1 MQLGNGTCIPHQL
14 TMVLPQRSH
23 YTKGLAYLNQTGLNR
38 VLSLAEGGL
47 NRVLPLAEGGL
58 NLVLPLAEGGLNRVL
73 PLAEGGLNRV
83 LPLADSG
90 LNRVLPLADGG
101 LLCKTRGIHMQPKQ
115 RNKNW
120 KKIPMVPKQWTF
132 QRFEQGKKQRV
143 VFWSTEW

>member
-1 MQLGNGTCIPHQL
+1 MQLGNGTCIPHQP
-14 TMVLPQRSH
+14 TMVLPQRPH

-38 VLSLAEGGL
+38 VLS
-47 NRVLPLAEGGL
+47 
-58 NLVLPLAEGGLNRVL
+58 LAEGGLNRVL

-120 KKIPMVPKQWTF
+120 KKISMVPKQWTF
-132 QRFEQGKKQRV
+132 QRFEHGKDSVLFSGQQSGKLRNASSHV
-143 VFWSTEW
+143 

>member
-47 NRVLPLAEGGL
+47 NRVLSLADGR
-58 NLVLPLAEGGLNRVL
+58 LNRVL

-120 KKIPMVPKQWTF
+120 KKISMVPKQWTF
-132 QRFEQGKKQRV
+132 QRFEHGKDSVLFSGQQSGKLRNASSHV
-143 VFWSTEW
+143 